1 MPLDSGNADKVEPK
15 LEGTAHMGTWKVSDN
30 GNLDVAINHI
40 RRPTGGNSYCTH
52 SFVRC
57 IDNRPMPTSV
67 GILLDPDCK
76 RRPKTTDRGSAI
88 KKVAKISFFF
98 FSSSVNGPRPDF

>member
-1 MPLDSGNADKVEPK
+1 MQQSIISGDRPA
-15 LEGTAHMGTWKVSDN
+15 
-30 GNLDVAINHI
+30 AIV
-40 RRPTGGNSYCTH
+40 TYA
-52 SFVRC
+52 FVRC

-88 KKVAKISFFF
+88 KKVAKFSFF
-98 FSSSVNGPRPDF
+98 FSSSVHGPRPDF

>member
-1 MPLDSGNADKVEPK
+1 MPLDSRNADK
-15 LEGTAHMGTWKVSDN
+15 KVCYY
-30 GNLDVAINHI
+30 LYA
-40 RRPTGGNSYCTH
+40 
-52 SFVRC
+52 FVRC
-57 IDNRPMPTSV
+57 IDNRPMSTSV

-98 FSSSVNGPRPDF
+98 FFSSSVNGPRPDF